1 MKMTYNI
8 SLAKFRRF
16 LLPGA
21 IVLSLAL
28 INPGCVSVQK
38 TGEKGGPPP
47 PSATV
52 SFQSDPMDAEVLVD
66 GQFRGTTP
74 FSLNL
79 ATGTYKIEFNL
90 EGYQTWSRDLVVV
103 AGNDTRVKATL
114 VPQ

>member
-1 MKMTYNI
+1 MANTLE
-8 SLAKFRRF
+8 SADLRRIF
-16 LLPGA
+16 LPGIIVLCLA
-21 IVLSLAL
+21 IV
-28 INPGCVSVQK
+28 NPGCVSVQK
-38 TGEKGGPPP
+38 TGGKEGPPP
-47 PSATV
+47 PSASV
-52 SFQSDPMDAEVLVD
+52 SFQSEPMDAEVLVD

>member
-1 MKMTYNI
+1 MKMANGLKI
-8 SLAKFRRF
+8 VNLRRF
-16 LLPGA
+16 LLPGV
-21 IVLSLAL
+21 IVLCLAL
-28 INPGCVSVQK
+28 VNPGCVSVQK

-47 PSATV
+47 PSASV

-90 EGYQTWSRDLVVV
+90 EGFQTWSRDLVVV